1 MLDPDDDMM
10 LPAGVLSD
18 RLNVYPR
25 KFYREAKAL
34 GIESKPTAYDGRE
47 MPCYPIGTLT
57 ILRAIFEQ
65 REAEK
70 LLPEYMSVGEIADAL
85 GKSYGWTDAAIK
97 RHGFR
102 AGKFEQRHA
111 FRTRLYNKRVYRTLR
126 DEVKRH
132 PVAETGYNLTQL
144 VTITGFD
151 REWIEHRLEEM
162 GVQIE
167 LRQSPLTG
175 KVLGFYDESVVD
187 LLRDVTGYPDGG
199 DWLTAEAI
207 INILGKSVNW
217 TMARLRLPRFAEQT
231 EYRLDSQRV
240 PRLHYPP
247 QVLVELQAEVEAA
260 ELYPEAG
267 DWILVYE
274 IAKRAGRSKL
284 WVQNRLKLLPALGE
298 PRRDG
303 KDRVKLHYPPEI
315 VERLLTETPD
325 DLRGR

>member
-1 MLDPDDDMM
+1 MLDPDDDMI

-18 RLNVYPR
+18 RLNVYPK
-25 KFYREAKAL
+25 KFYREVKAL
-34 GIESKPTAYDGRE
+34 GIESKTTIYNGRE

-70 LLPEYMSVGEIADAL
+70 LLPEYMSIGEIADAL

-126 DEVKRH
+126 DEVKQH

-144 VTITGFD
+144 VIITGFD
-151 REWIEHRLEEM
+151 REWIENRLEEA

-175 KVLGFYDESVVD
+175 KVLEFYDESVVD
-187 LLRDVTGYPDGG
+187 LLRGIPSYQDAG

-207 INILGKSVNW
+207 IKILGKSVNW
-217 TMARLRLPRFAEQT
+217 TMVRLRLPRFAGQA

-240 PRLHYPP
+240 PRMHYPP
-247 QVLVELQAEVEAA
+247 QALAELQAEVDAA
-260 ELYPEAG
+260 EQYREAG

-284 WVQNRLKLLPALGE
+284 WVQNRLKLLPDLGE

-303 KDRVKLHYPPEI
+303 KNRVKVHYPPEI

-325 DLRGR
+325 DLRGN